1 MADVALFQRRDADL
15 FGDAT
20 YRFLEGQLHVI
31 AQIGTAAGALTAAS
45 AEDVA
50 KHVAKDI
57 AEVGTAAKAAAA
69 HAALFKGRVPILV
82 VGRAFLVVGQD
93 FISFFNFFKLDFG
106 VLFLVAVRMVFH
118 RQAFVRLFDLTFIR
132 RLADAENLV
141 IVFLRHSFAYP

>member
-82 VGRAFLVVGQD
+82 VGRALLVVGQD
-93 FISFFNFFKLDFG
+93 FVSFFNFFKLGFG
-106 VLFLVAVRMVFH
+106 VLFWLRSGWY
-118 RQAFVRLFDLTFIR
+118 FIAR
-132 RLADAENLV
+132 RLYA
-141 IVFLRHSFAYP
+141 FLISRSSAVLLTPRIS

>member
-1 MADVALFQRRDADL
+1 MTGWTGHRRAARLGAAAVADVALFQRRDADL

-82 VGRAFLVVGQD
+82 VGRALLVVGQD
-93 FISFFNFFKLDFG
+93 FVSFFNFFKLGFG
-106 VLFLVAVRMVFH
+106 VLFPGCGQDGISSPDVCTPF
-118 RQAFVRLFDLTFIR
+118 
-132 RLADAENLV
+132 
-141 IVFLRHSFAYP
+141 